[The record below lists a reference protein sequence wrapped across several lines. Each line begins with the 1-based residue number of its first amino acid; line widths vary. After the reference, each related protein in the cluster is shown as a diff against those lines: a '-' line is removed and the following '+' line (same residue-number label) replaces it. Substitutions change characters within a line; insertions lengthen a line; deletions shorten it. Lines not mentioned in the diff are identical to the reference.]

1 MSESKQSQ
9 LAILTFRLLDQFY
22 ALPIMNVI
30 EVVAMMSLSQ
40 IPESPDAIVGMVN
53 RHGEALPV
61 LDLRLAFNLRTVPP
75 DESTL
80 FIVAQSENYQ
90 LGLIVDEI
98 IQVKY
103 IDESMIQ
110 ESHGAG
116 RYITHIISDG
126 QSLYQQIDLQALLAN
141 YLTLIQS

>member
-1 MSESKQSQ
+1 
-9 LAILTFRLLDQFY
+9 
-22 ALPIMNVI
+22 
-30 EVVAMMSLSQ
+30 MMSLSH

-61 LDLRLAFNLRTVPP
+61 LDLRVAFNLRVVPP

-80 FIVAQSENYQ
+80 FIVAQSEAYQ
-90 LGLIVDEI
+90 VGLIVDEI

-103 IDESMIQ
+103 VDSTMFK

-116 RYITHIISDG
+116 RYISRIISDG
-126 QSLYQQIDLQALLAN
+126 QSLYQQIDLHTLLDN
-141 YLTLIQS
+141 YLTRIQS